1 MGRDT
6 CLPQRGALIK
16 SLLIFLKKAIK
27 DLTFLDSFREIMDG
41 SLSAHFKHVI
51 SNPGYYASSL
61 ELLGPQPS
69 RPSVFLVLVSFV
81 LLSQSGWINWR
92 WKGRPNTQKSF
103 PMKKKLFLVVL
114 GVSVVAIVTTAIAI
128 PVTSFSVP
136 LDVGNSTLLSTVSP
150 SIGLDMDVII
160 EGLSLANSTT

>member
-27 DLTFLDSFREIMDG
+27 DSTFSDSFREIMDG

-69 RPSVFLVLVSFV
+69 RPSVFP
-81 LLSQSGWINWR
+81 G
-92 WKGRPNTQKSF
+92 T
-103 PMKKKLFLVVL
+103 
-114 GVSVVAIVTTAIAI
+114 SVVCPSVTIGMDQLEVERPTKHPKKFRHGKKIVCGCFGGFSNSNSHRCYRY
-128 PVTSFSVP
+128 TSDFFFCSFGCWQ
-136 LDVGNSTLLSTVSP
+136 LDAFGVR
-150 SIGLDMDVII
+150 
-160 EGLSLANSTT
+160 LAHP